1 MLHLSKSHC
10 FKITVALG
18 CGNGLKAELLALR
31 SLIWFACRRGCKS
44 ITIFGDSQVIVNWF
58 IGKHGI
64 NEILLEHWM
73 EEIPNIIKYFDEIS
87 CQRIYREAN
96 WEADKLSKLAVGPIN
111 VLLRYTELM
120 EGNETMKIF

>member
-1 MLHLSKSHC
+1 M
-10 FKITVALG
+10 
-18 CGNGLKAELLALR
+18 
-31 SLIWFACRRGCKS
+31 
-44 ITIFGDSQVIVNWF
+44 IVNWF